1 MELEI
6 SELRELVVDK
16 LARKYKKN
24 DCEKIADVMLF
35 GELSGRRSHGLI
47 RLMPNRFGPLD
58 ETLQQEPR
66 LEETSPFSATITAK
80 GYPGMLLAT
89 LGMEQAIHL
98 AQENGIAL
106 VTTSGNHSSSG
117 CLTYY
122 AEKMAQANLISFI
135 FASTALLMAPL
146 HGKEKR
152 LGTNPIAIGIPTQ
165 KDPFVYDIGT
175 AAITLGD
182 VAVARSQGK
191 TLPEGVAIDAEGHPT
206 TDPAAAMQG
215 ALLPFGEHKGF
226 GLALMIELLG
236 GVFPGASFSGLDSEK
251 GWGHLFLAFRLDLL
265 GNREQVLNNINRC
278 LEHVRT
284 CPTESGDLVRLP
296 GQTTLRNRDQ
306 SLQNGSIVID
316 DELFRA
322 LFK

>member
-1 MELEI
+1 MEI
-6 SELRELVVDK
+6 KIGELRELVVEK
-16 LARKYKKN
+16 LARKFKKN
-24 DCEKIADVMLF
+24 DCEKIANVMLF
-35 GELSGRRSHGLI
+35 GELSGRKSHGLI

-58 ETLQQEPR
+58 ETMQQEPR
-66 LEETSPFSATITAK
+66 LEKVSPFSATIKAK

-98 AQENGIAL
+98 ARENGIAL

-122 AEKMAQANLISFI
+122 AEEMAKANLVSFI

-146 HGKEKR
+146 RGKEKR
-152 LGTNPIAIGIPTQ
+152 LGTNPIAIGIPTP
-165 KDPFVYDIGT
+165 KGPIVYDIGT
-175 AAITLGD
+175 AAMTLGD

-191 TLPEGVAIDAEGHPT
+191 TLPEGVAIDAEGRPT
-206 TDPAAAMQG
+206 TDPVAAMQG
-215 ALLPFGEHKGF
+215 ALLPFGGHKGF

-236 GVFPGASFSGLDSEK
+236 GVLTGASFSGLDREK
-251 GWGHLFLAFRLDLL
+251 GWGHLFLALRLDLL
-265 GNREQVLNNINRC
+265 GNPVQLLDNIDRC

-284 CPTESGDLVRLP
+284 CPTESGDPVRLS
-296 GQTTLRNRDQ
+296 GQTTLRNRDR
-306 SLQNGSIVID
+306 SVQNGSVTVD
-316 DELFRA
+316 DELFHA